1 MSSEP
6 RVNVA
11 GDAMGIMGQTDAI
24 LAVVLIR
31 SVKSRKRYFI
41 LLVVGHRHLRVI
53 GIRDILIAGQS
64 KEGGFN

>member
-1 MSSEP
+1 MLP
-6 RVNVA
+6 
-11 GDAMGIMGQTDAI
+11 GMHAMGIMGQTDAI

-41 LLVVGHRHLRVI
+41 LLVAGHRHLRVI

>member
-11 GDAMGIMGQTDAI
+11 GDAMDYMGQTDAI

-41 LLVVGHRHLRVI
+41 LLVAGHRHLRVI
-53 GIRDILIAGQS
+53 GIRDILIAGQP